1 MEIYLTYDDYELV
14 KFMSNAKMKYE
25 IIVAIV
31 KNNSC
36 VSEGNIIIKF
46 HSELDIYKLRN
57 DIIKFIHFNKIE
69 YSNSKYL
76 NLLKNIDSQYAILD
90 ILVLSKEQYN
100 FLVKL
105 GITHFNL
112 REFYNKV
119 FLQFESNIIESKI
132 IEIEDK
138 VADHLMMYG
147 FNLQYEPNSIGIIC
161 EQILDILYDQLI

>member
-112 REFYNKV
+112 REVYNKV
-119 FLQFESNIIESKI
+119 FFQFESNIIESKI

-147 FNLQYEPNSIGIIC
+147 FDLKYEPNSIGIIC

>member
-112 REFYNKV
+112 REVYNKV

-147 FNLQYEPNSIGIIC
+147 FDLQYEPNSIGIIC